1 MISIVMPVR
10 NAGPY
15 LKECIQSIINQSFE
29 QWELVAIDDHSTD
42 DSSTILKS
50 FAKQDPRIH
59 WAPASG
65 KGIIDALRQ
74 AYTQTNHPY
83 VTRMDADDIMT
94 SSKLADM
101 LHLLEE
107 RGSGTLAVGLVN
119 YFSETGLGEGYRKYA
134 DWLNAMTLAES
145 NWDQIYKECVIP
157 SPCWMISRT
166 DFDSLGAFNS
176 DVYPE
181 DYDLCFRFR
190 NAGLS
195 IAAVPKVLHQW
206 RDHSDRASRND
217 PNYADN
223 RFLTLK
229 VRHFIESDFVKDTP
243 LIVWGAGK
251 KGKQIVQLL
260 QSKQIPLQW
269 ICDNDK
275 KIGQEIYAVKID
287 SIQLLEKVSEAQLII
302 AVANPEEQQ
311 AIRSYLYSNDNM
323 RPFFFC

>member
-1 MISIVMPVR
+1 MPVR

-15 LKECIQSIINQSFE
+15 LEECIQSIINQSFE

-42 DSSTILKS
+42 DSSTILES
-50 FAKQDPRIH
+50 YAKQDPRIH
-59 WAPASG
+59 WAPANG

-74 AYTQTNHPY
+74 AYKQTSQPY

-94 SSKLADM
+94 PSKLVDM

-119 YFSETGLGEGYRKYA
+119 YFSGTGLGEGYRKYA
-134 DWLNAMTLAES
+134 DWLNKMTRTES

-157 SPCWMISRT
+157 SPCWMISRS

-229 VRHFIESDFVKDTP
+229 VQQFINTDFNKDIP

-260 QSKQIPLQW
+260 QSKQVPLKW

-275 KIGQEIYAVKID
+275 KIGKEIYAVNID
-287 SIQLLEKVSEAQLII
+287 SIQLLEQVSEAQLII

-311 AIRSYLYSNDNM
+311 SIRTFLSAKGNM
-323 RPFFFC
+323 NPFFFC